1 MVNGIQILCCGGLS
15 LLAFVLLLFKLD
27 RNTIG
32 KKKERERKNS
42 FLSFLLVFSK
52 EASQKELDFWFKKK
66 KKNP

>member
-42 FLSFLLVFSK
+42 FLSSAKRL
-52 EASQKELDFWFKKK
+52 AR
-66 KKNP
+66 KNWTS